1 MNEKAE
7 PVVLCRVC
15 PRQRRADPSPEVA
28 FELRLQGRELAVESW
43 GQALRERRQEAWMQA
58 SEPGSHGQAG
68 ESWKAHL
75 EGVAAHP

>member
-15 PRQRRADPSPEVA
+15 PRQRRADPSPEVT
-28 FELRLQGRELAVESW
+28 FELTLQGRELAELAVESW

-58 SEPGSHGQAG
+58 SEPGEPRAG
-68 ESWKAHL
+68 R
-75 EGVAAHP
+75 